1 MTLALNRRDVLRQ
14 AEHVTEAR
22 APGLTYEGA
31 VTRAI
36 AFALDA
42 AVINLAAVVVAAI
55 VALILSVVS
64 VPDALDPVIV
74 AAGGAAYL
82 LWTAC
87 YFVLFWS
94 TTGQTPGNRV
104 LQIRVCSAVDGAVLA
119 PRAAL
124 LRLAGLMLAALP
136 LFAGFLPILL
146 DDRRRGVHDM
156 LAGTVVVSA
165 PPPSAV

>member
-1 MTLALNRRDVLRQ
+1 MSLALDRTRAVAH
-14 AEHVTEAR
+14 AEPVAGVR
-22 APGLTYEGA
+22 AEGRAYEGA

-42 AVINLAAVVVAAI
+42 TVINLAAIVVAAI
-55 VALILSVVS
+55 VALILSVLS
-64 VPDALDPVIV
+64 LPDGLDPVIV

-82 LWTAC
+82 LWLAG

-104 LQIRVCSAVDGAVLA
+104 LQIRVCRAVDGAVPA

-124 LRLAGLMLAALP
+124 LRLVGMMLATLP

-146 DDRRRGVHDM
+146 DDR
-156 LAGTVVVSA
+156 L
-165 PPPSAV
+165 PPR